1 MYRVS
6 VIKDN
11 AERYMKQKDKKK
23 LYAQIGDNLILI
35 GASIIFLTIA
45 VNVGDIVRGNLALNQ
60 FEKQKIYSAG
70 IDSDEEK
77 ATDGK
82 IKVTNNVA
90 GQNTEAE
97 SLTEGSEAEDEQ
109 TLAETETSDAGLMD
123 GQVLGVMKINKISLK
138 EALKEGVGRSVISS
152 ALGHMEGT
160 AFPGEYGNCVVAGHR
175 NYVFGKY
182 FNRLDEIK
190 VGDSIEI
197 ETMSDNFKYRVTD
210 KFVVEPSEV
219 SVTDPLEGRQL
230 TLITCTPL
238 FVGSHRLIVRAEL
251 VEDTLDRDI

>member
-1 MYRVS
+1 M
-6 VIKDN
+6 DQN
-11 AERYMKQKDKKK
+11 DKKK
-23 LYAQIGDNLILI
+23 LYLQIGDNLILI
-35 GASIIFLTIA
+35 GASLIILTIV
-45 VNVGDIVRGNLALNQ
+45 VNVGDIVRGNLALKQ
-60 FEKQKIYSAG
+60 FERQKSYSVAL
-70 IDSDEEK
+70 DADEEK
-77 ATDGK
+77 DTDGK

-90 GQNTEAE
+90 GQKTDAE
-97 SLTEGSEAEDEQ
+97 SQAEVGEEQ
-109 TLAETETSDAGLMD
+109 GEQGTGETGVSDVGLLD
-123 GQVLGVMKINKISLK
+123 DQVLGVMKIDKISLK

-197 ETMSDNFKYRVTD
+197 ETMSDTFKYRVTD
-210 KFVVEPSEV
+210 KFVVEPTEV

>member
-1 MYRVS
+1 M
-6 VIKDN
+6 DQN
-11 AERYMKQKDKKK
+11 DKKK
-23 LYAQIGDNLILI
+23 LYLQIGDNLILI
-35 GASIIFLTIA
+35 GASLIILTIV
-45 VNVGDIVRGNLALNQ
+45 VNVGDIVRGNLALKQ
-60 FEKQKIYSAG
+60 FERQKSYSAAL
-70 IDSDEEK
+70 DMDEEK
-77 ATDGK
+77 DTDGK
-82 IKVTNNVA
+82 IKITNNVA
-90 GQNTEAE
+90 GQKTDAE
-97 SLTEGSEAEDEQ
+97 SQAEVDEAQGEQ
-109 TLAETETSDAGLMD
+109 DTGETGVSDVGLLD
-123 GQVLGVMKINKISLK
+123 DQVLGVMKIDKISLK

-197 ETMSDNFKYRVTD
+197 ETMSDTFKYRVTD
-210 KFVVEPSEV
+210 KFVVEPTEV

>member
-1 MYRVS
+1 MDR
-6 VIKDN
+6 
-11 AERYMKQKDKKK
+11 KDKKK
-23 LYAQIGDNLILI
+23 LYEQIGDNLILI
-35 GASIIFLTIA
+35 GASLIILTIT
-45 VNVGDIVRGNLALNQ
+45 VNVGDIVRGNLALKQ
-60 FEKQKIYSAG
+60 FEKQKNNAVVS
-70 IDSDEEK
+70 DSDDEGE
-77 ATDGK
+77 TDGK
-82 IKVTNNVA
+82 IKVTNNIAALQESETDSVS
-90 GQNTEAE
+90 GGTEAE
-97 SLTEGSEAEDEQ
+97 AEEDTDGTEETDSGLTD
-109 TLAETETSDAGLMD
+109 D
-123 GQVLGVMKINKISLK
+123 QVLGVMKISKISLK

-197 ETMSDNFKYRVTD
+197 ETMSDTFKYRVTD
-210 KFVVEPSEV
+210 KFVVEPTEV